1 MNDKNEPL
9 EDDVQTEDVLDETFL
24 KSDMQ
29 TDPVSIAENIST
41 ARDSPKYTMPN
52 QKTKSNKVN

>member
-24 KSDMQ
+24 KSGMQ

-52 QKTKSNKVN
+52 KKTKSNKVN